1 MNKTKV
7 LMVCLG
13 NICRSPLAEGIL
25 RSKVNAENVWV
36 DSAGTA
42 AYHIGSAPDSRSIE
56 VGYAHGVDISNQ
68 KARVF
73 SQGDFDDFDCIYA
86 MDQSNYDNILSLSRN
101 ENDRSKVMLILN
113 ELFPNENREVPDPY
127 YGGRQGFD
135 NVYQLLDAS
144 CGLIAQRLIKKY
156 SP

>member
-1 MNKTKV
+1 MNRTKI

-25 RSKVNAENVWV
+25 RSKVNSKNVWV

-42 AYHIGSAPDSRSIE
+42 AYHIGSTPDPRSIE
-56 VGYAHGVDISNQ
+56 VGYVHGIDISDQ

-73 SQGDFDDFDCIYA
+73 SQNDFDDFDYIYV
-86 MDQSNYDNILSLSRN
+86 MDQSNYDNILRLSRN
-101 ENDRSKVMLILN
+101 ESDRSKVTLILN
-113 ELFPNENREVPDPY
+113 ELSPGENREVPDPY
-127 YGGRQGFD
+127 YGGNQGFE

-144 CGLIAQRLIKKY
+144 CDLIAKRITKRF
-156 SP
+156 